1 MSQKYIIQ
9 KKLHQTQTPIFAFHS
24 FLKNFAGIKFR
35 KSPLLKNFARI
46 DFRESKFSG
55 VKKGIYSREFGQN
68 S

>member
-24 FLKNFAGIKFR
+24 FLKNLAGINFP
-35 KSPLLKNFARI
+35 KSPILKNFSRI
-46 DFRESKFSG
+46 NFRESKFSR
-55 VKKGIYSREFGQN
+55 VKKGIYFCEFGQN